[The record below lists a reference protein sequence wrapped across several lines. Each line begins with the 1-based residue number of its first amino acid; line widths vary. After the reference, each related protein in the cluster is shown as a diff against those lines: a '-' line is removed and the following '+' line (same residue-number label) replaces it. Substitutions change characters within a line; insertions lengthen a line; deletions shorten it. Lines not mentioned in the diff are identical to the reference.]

1 MSIKRKHDCID
12 ITQLVSA
19 TRVLNHIR
27 NDPIIDYLDT
37 LDNNNF
43 KVNNDLEIIK
53 KDTLE
58 DKSIKKRKTA
68 FDYIVEEGYNFEN
81 KIVDK
86 IKKYMIK
93 NKLKNKIIT
102 IKKENDLIKQFEKTK
117 EAIEKF
123 KYEVILGG
131 LLINKKNNTYGYP
144 DIIVLGSWINKFFVS
159 APYEYIKND
168 IYYIIDIKSSTIN
181 LISEGKYVSS
191 NSLFE
196 GYKTQIWVYKES
208 LDQIQHCESKYGFIL
223 GKKYKYVKDKK
234 EIHINNSFHMLGLI
248 DYEREILKGN
258 NLKEKVKKSV
268 SWIKELKKNWKKYK
282 LYPINK
288 KIIPNMKN
296 SFDKNHK
303 KIKKLIAQKNKEI
316 TLLWNC
322 GIAQRENANKYNIT
336 KYDDKNITADILGFP
351 QNTMRYNV
359 IDSMLKI
366 NHSEQVVQINKNN
379 NHGGWRKKADFE
391 FFVDFETFSSTY
403 DEIDLIKSENDN
415 ENIECEYN
423 QKIYMIGIGQSNQR
437 FSFKC
442 FIIDY
447 YGSEEIYKVIE
458 TKYNCSKN
466 DIIKV
471 PNEKTLITTFIDYIY
486 SFKNF
491 KEPKYKFLKKLR
503 LYHWSHAEPCL
514 FLKKLVKYN
523 LNTAFNTL
531 PWTDLMEVFKHPNY
545 PIIIKNC
552 FSFSLKDVAKTLNS
566 HKLIDLEW
574 PELDDGLLSAF
585 KTRDIYKNN
594 QDNVNTNN
602 KNMEEIVEY
611 NFIDC
616 KALYLLLNFIRN
628 FK

>member
-1 MSIKRKHDCID
+1 MNIKRKHDCID
-12 ITQLVSA
+12 TTQLVSA
-19 TRVLNHIR
+19 TRVINHTR
-27 NDPIIDYLDT
+27 NDPIIDYLDI
-37 LDNNNF
+37 LDNNNL
-43 KVNNDLEIIK
+43 KVNNDLNIIK
-53 KDTLE
+53 KNTLE
-58 DKSIKKRKTA
+58 NNPIKKRKTA

-93 NKLKNKIIT
+93 NKFKNQIIT
-102 IKKENDLIKQFEKTK
+102 IEKENDLVKQFEKTK
-117 EAIEKF
+117 DAIEKF

-181 LISEGKYVSS
+181 LICEGKYVSS

-196 GYKTQIWVYKES
+196 GYKTQIWVYKEA

-223 GKKYKYVKDKK
+223 GKKYKYVKDKQ

-258 NLKEKVKKSV
+258 NFKEKIKKSV
-268 SWIKELKKNWKKYK
+268 TWIKELKKNWKKYK
-282 LYPINK
+282 VYPINK

-322 GIAQRENANKYNIT
+322 GVVHRENANKYNIT
-336 KYDDKNITADILGFP
+336 NYDDKNITADILGFP
-351 QNTMRYNV
+351 QNTARYNI
-359 IDSMLKI
+359 IDSMLKM
-366 NHSEQVVQINKNN
+366 NHSKQVVQINKNN
-379 NHGGWRKKADFE
+379 NHGDWRKKTDFE

-403 DEIDLIKSENDN
+403 DEFHLIKSENDN

-423 QKIYMIGIGQSNQR
+423 QKIYMIGIGQFNES

-447 YGSEEIYKVIE
+447 YGSEEIYNVIE

-503 LYHWSHAEPCL
+503 LYHWSHAEPSL

-523 LNTAFNTL
+523 LNTTFNTL

-585 KTRDIYKNN
+585 IAKDIYKNN
-594 QDNVNTNN
+594 QGNLNTNN

-616 KALYLLLNFIRN
+616 KALYLLLNFIRT